1 MKIRMFLV
9 CLAVG
14 LLSIQVRAQ
23 CAAAGSQAP
32 ASAAQVDPEKAK
44 AIRHLLEVMGVT
56 KQAGDMLRAMM
67 PQMQKAMNESMKASM
82 ANAAPNGQ
90 ESADAQRRATDY
102 LQKFNQLMQEKM
114 IQKFDALDL
123 AAIYV
128 PVYDKYFS
136 IDDIRAMT
144 GFYESPAGKKMV
156 SSMAPMTADAMGAM
170 MPAIMKMTADIQKE
184 IYAEHPEMDPKNMH

>member
-9 CLAVG
+9 FLAVG
-14 LLSIQVRAQ
+14 LLSTQVRAQ
-23 CAAAGSQAP
+23 CAAGGSQAP
-32 ASAAQVDPEKAK
+32 AAQVDPEKAK
-44 AIRHLLEVMGVT
+44 AIRHLLEVMGVS

-67 PQMQKAMNESMKASM
+67 PQMQKAMNDSMKASM

-90 ESADAQRRATDY
+90 ESADAQKRASDY

-114 IQKFDALDL
+114 IQKFEALDL

-136 IDDIRAMT
+136 IEDIRAMT
-144 GFYESPAGKKMV
+144 GFFESPAGKKMV